1 MDITAKHRLVLLVDD
16 SEMDNL
22 ITQKTLQAAGLAQ
35 KVFVHS
41 NAKTSLEWLQKQLS
55 KGNLELNF
63 PTLILLDMSMS
74 GMNGADFV
82 KEFSKFPEE
91 VQKHCEIKFLS
102 SAAHLR
108 EDMNNLMKQYKFITG
123 LIQKPLQV

>member
-1 MDITAKHRLVLLVDD
+1 MDITTKHRLVLLIDD

-41 NAKTSLEWLQKQLS
+41 NAKVSIEWLGKQLT
-55 KGNLELNF
+55 KGNLDQNF
-63 PTLILLDMSMS
+63 PTLILLDMNMS
-74 GMNGADFV
+74 GMDGAAFV

-108 EDMNNLMKQYKFITG
+108 DDMQSLMSEHKFVTG